1 MSNLWLNYHQEGN
14 VRKSST
20 EELIAKN
27 VQSAGEKRSLDVND
41 LKKSAKE
48 KEKKDKINTIILAAA
63 TVSAVA
69 AVGAIISL

>member
-1 MSNLWLNYHQEGN
+1 M
-14 VRKSST
+14 RKAST

>member
-27 VQSAGEKRSLDVND
+27 VQSVGEKRSLDVND

-48 KEKKDKINTIILAAA
+48 KEKKDKINEN
-63 TVSAVA
+63 
-69 AVGAIISL
+69 

>member
-1 MSNLWLNYHQEGN
+1 M
-14 VRKSST
+14 RKSST

-27 VQSAGEKRSLDVND
+27 VQSVGEKRSLDVND